1 MDVTYSFDLYFHASQ
16 IGASTYMNHI
26 RAFSRLKAKSL
37 AILISEAFSFILHR
51 VKDSNSLKSLW
62 QARVQFQKW
71 FSSTLT
77 FHHKIRKQ
85 RTISN
90 YITAFGFKRVHR
102 NKMQKLKFMFNF
114 FLVTS
119 KSLSYYP
126 VVVPNFCHRHPPIPR
141 VVRGDT
147 VPRLTTLPTPV
158 VT

>member
-62 QARVQFQKW
+62 QAREQFQKW

-77 FHHKIRKQ
+77 FHHKIANQ

-114 FLVTS
+114 LFSLFKIPELIPCGSSSFLPQT
-119 KSLSYYP
+119 
-126 VVVPNFCHRHPPIPR
+126 
-141 VVRGDT
+141 
-147 VPRLTTLPTPV
+147 PTNP
-158 VT
+158 